1 MKPRFFPAAALL
13 AFCSGLTAHGGI
25 PVAVN
30 PATSGNDAGAS
41 AFVFEAMEVQLSAKG
56 DYELVDRQR
65 LHDLLHEQSL
75 SEGGMTSE
83 QASKLGKLVGAKYYV
98 FGNAKAAGEKA
109 AVSCR
114 VVQVDTGV
122 FKPVLLVMAKD
133 EDPLEAGDKLASQV
147 NEAIAKLEGRTSPET
162 IVAGLKLELPADAKR
177 PTFAFRIP
185 EVSVSPQASAADPAA
200 EKTLEAFLQA
210 NDCKLVQL
218 SRPSQAEAA
227 NQLQITTTAT
237 QTIARTRTG
246 GTHLEGKEHEELL
259 KEAKAKGVDILVL
272 GVATSERAAQIG
284 NFSTARAR
292 VELAAVSTR
301 DSRILATT
309 SGYGVGSDLSAFIA
323 EKKAIESASRKL
335 QADFSRKTIMAFNAD
350 K

>member
-1 MKPRFFPAAALL
+1 MKLRISLASAFL
-13 AFCSGLTAHGGI
+13 AFCCSLHTVDAGI
-25 PVAVN
+25 SVAVN
-30 PATSGNDAGAS
+30 PAASGENTDAAS
-41 AFVFEAMEVQLSAKG
+41 FVFEALEVQLSSKG

-65 LHDLLHEQSL
+65 LHDLLNEQSL
-75 SEGGMTSE
+75 AAGGMTGE

-98 FGNAKAAGEKA
+98 FGSTKAAGDKTA
-109 AVSCR
+109 ISCR

-122 FKPVLLVMAKD
+122 FKPVLVILEKGG
-133 EDPLEAGDKLASQV
+133 DPLKSGETLANQV
-147 NEAIAKLEGRTSPET
+147 NEAIAKLENRPSQENS
-162 IVAGLKLELPADAKR
+162 VADTKLQLPAETKR
-177 PTFAFRIP
+177 PVFAFRIP
-185 EVSVSPQASAADPAA
+185 EVSVSPQANTADPAA
-200 EKTLEAFLQA
+200 EKSLEAFLQA

-227 NQLQITTTAT
+227 NQVQVTTTANQVAT
-237 QTIARTRTG
+237 RTRLG

-259 KEAKAKGVDILVL
+259 KEAQTKGVDVLIL

-292 VELAAVSTR
+292 VELASVSTR

-309 SGYGVGSDLSAFIA
+309 SGYGVGSDLSAFVA
-323 EKKAIESASRKL
+323 EKKAIESAAQQL
-335 QADFSRKTIMAFNAD
+335 QTGFTQKTIAAFNE